1 MPQQRPGVSNPSHI
15 PRYAPQ
21 KGGQGGGRAPKR
33 QPTNTPNAP
42 TTPGAALPDVGAAT
56 TAGSSGGATPPAPA
70 NQPTDQPGVQLD
82 QQNVAVEAPPDAA
95 QRIEQLRA
103 DKLFSSDLSVS
114 EFLLAREAGFE
125 PLGVVIGSSVYHI
138 GWQPQ
143 YMTVGS
149 NYGYGFGYG
158 YTYDD
163 QELTVLTEAKLRA
176 RELAMSRMEAEATAL
191 GADGIIGVR
200 LDVGEYAWGPG
211 LAEFIAIGTAV
222 RARGSAAG
230 SYRTRF
236 GKPFTSDLS
245 GQDFRTLLHAGYRPL
260 ALVLGVCVFA
270 AYQNGWAFQ
279 QMSGWWGYGGVNQ
292 EVTQF
297 TQATYSARELAMGR
311 MQTEAANL
319 GATGVVGMRYE
330 MDTRLSRSDGEF
342 RDEINETNAGAPANH
357 WRSFVADLFAVG
369 TAIAPL
375 GADHEIPRPSL
386 VLPLDG

>member
-1 MPQQRPGVSNPSHI
+1 MPQQRPGVSNPSHV

-33 QPTNTPNAP
+33 QPTNTPNTPNAP
-42 TTPGAALPDVGAAT
+42 TTPDAALPNI
-56 TAGSSGGATPPAPA
+56 GATPPVGSSST
-70 NQPTDQPGVQLD
+70 PTPVGQPGVQLD

-143 YMTVGS
+143 YATMGG

-176 RELAMSRMEAEATAL
+176 RELAMSRMEAEAAAL

-200 LDVGEYAWGPG
+200 LDVGEYEWGPG
-211 LAEFIAIGTAV
+211 LAEFIAVGTAV
-222 RARGSAAG
+222 RARGAAAG

-297 TQATYSARELAMGR
+297 TQATYSARELAIGR

-319 GATGVVGMRYE
+319 GAVGVVGMRYE

-375 GADHEIPRPSL
+375 GADHEIPKPSL